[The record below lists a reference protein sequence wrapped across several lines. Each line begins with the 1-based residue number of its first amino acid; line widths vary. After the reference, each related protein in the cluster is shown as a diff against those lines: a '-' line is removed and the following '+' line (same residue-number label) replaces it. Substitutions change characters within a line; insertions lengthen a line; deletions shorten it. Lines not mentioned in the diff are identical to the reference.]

1 MYGDCSEKYIA
12 KLPTWSLM
20 LSGGI
25 SGSIF
30 WTAVFPM
37 DVIKANMQG
46 QKINGKLIFAR
57 MHIAIDKFVIYM

>member
-1 MYGDCSEKYIA
+1 MHDSELVRHMFGDFSEQSVA

-46 QKINGKLIFAR
+46 QKINGNICTHA
-57 MHIAIDKFVIYM
+57 HT